1 MQQSYAEGARLRAA
15 EEAERHRLQL
25 ELAEVRPE
33 AEGLEEGRTG
43 GGGAGGGV
51 HRRRRGW
58 RRGAPEAEGVEE
70 GRTASPNPERHPQPC
85 V

>member
-33 AEGLEEGRTG
+33 AEG
-43 GGGAGGGV
+43 
-51 HRRRRGW
+51 
-58 RRGAPEAEGVEE
+58 VEE

>member
-33 AEGLEEGRTG
+33 AEG
-43 GGGAGGGV
+43 
-51 HRRRRGW
+51 
-58 RRGAPEAEGVEE
+58 VEE
-70 GRTASPNPERHPQPC
+70 GRT
-85 V
+85 